1 MSDSTPQEPTSQE
14 QIYALQQELIQVREK
29 GGDRTSESPEAHRLA
44 ECQILGK
51 LGVAYD
57 QGQQW
62 QELVTLTEYLNLARE
77 LGQQWYEAVAQYY
90 LGFTQQRSGDIWAAV
105 EAFCQGYRLFRQ
117 LEKPE
122 FSGQGSS

>member
-51 LGVAYD
+51 LGVAYY
-57 QGQQW
+57 QGQHPKAIACFTSVLDPAETL
-62 QELVTLTEYLNLARE
+62 QEATLKNVALAW
-77 LGQQWYEAVAQYY
+77 LGCSYW
-90 LGFTQQRSGDIWAAV
+90 
-105 EAFCQGYRLFRQ
+105 
-117 LEKPE
+117 
-122 FSGQGSS
+122 